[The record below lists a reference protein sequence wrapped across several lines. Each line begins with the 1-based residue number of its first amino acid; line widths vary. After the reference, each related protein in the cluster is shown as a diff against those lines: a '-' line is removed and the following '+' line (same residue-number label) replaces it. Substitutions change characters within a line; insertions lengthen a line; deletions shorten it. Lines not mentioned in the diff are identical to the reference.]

1 MLLDL
6 RVSSKKMQPISKFPS
21 VERDYA
27 FVVKKD
33 VLVDQ
38 IINLVKKES
47 HGLISNVSI
56 FDVYEGEFLPEGF
69 KSVALKVT
77 YSSLNS
83 TLNDKEINPVEEKFI
98 ASLNKQLGAYLR
110 S

>member
-1 MLLDL
+1 MKTSQ
-6 RVSSKKMQPISKFPS
+6 VKMQQISRYPA
-21 VERDYA
+21 VDRDYA
-27 FVVKKD
+27 LIVKKD
-33 VLVDQ
+33 VLAQD
-38 IINLVKKES
+38 IIRTCKKES
-47 HGLISNVSI
+47 HGIVSNVQI